1 MKTEKDEI
9 LQNLCYT
16 ELVYERIRKKLSIRL
31 QNKEIEKFIFDAI
44 KETPPEFFVKKGK
57 NYYISSLKEKVRI
70 TVNSHTT
77 RVITVDKIIA

>member
-16 ELVYERIRKKLSIRL
+16 ELVYDRIRKKLSIRL
-31 QNKEIEKFIFDAI
+31 QNKEIEKFLFHTI
-44 KETPPEFFVKKGK
+44 KETPPEFFEKKGK

-70 TVNSHTT
+70 TVNSYTT
-77 RVITVDKIIA
+77 RVITVDKII